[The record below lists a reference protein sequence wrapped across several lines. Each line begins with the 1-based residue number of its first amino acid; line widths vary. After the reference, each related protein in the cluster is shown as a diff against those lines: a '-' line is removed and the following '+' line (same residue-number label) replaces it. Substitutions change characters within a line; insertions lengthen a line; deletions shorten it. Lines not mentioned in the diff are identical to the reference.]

1 MITTLGLS
9 LAFFIQDPVATT
21 LQAAFE
27 LQDLTRPVQ
36 QAMGNIEKHGRAEI
50 RGIAYAGGLEQ
61 VREAGL
67 DAIEVS
73 QDLLDMGNAE
83 PGPEEIFAL
92 VARLHGLRRAP
103 KASQK
108 RLDLQSFNKEME
120 YVYRDLNNQALAW
133 GDDIDREAARFL
145 STIERVRDL
154 RILDEIGPDEKA
166 DLVRRMERIQRVDRQ
181 ELINLAARVV
191 FAGMQIGRE
200 SFRERLDRE
209 PTSPPRSI
217 EGIEGEVLVD
227 RSTPYGRM
235 IVGGTGRNRYDCSAA
250 EIIVDLGGNDLY
262 EGPAGGA
269 SEHRRMAAV
278 FDFEGDDEYRAISS
292 GLGSGT
298 LGLGVLVDFAGK
310 DRYFAESRCAG
321 FGAGGIGVF
330 MDLAGDDRY
339 EIGDLSAGVGM
350 AGIGVFFDA
359 EGDDYQSSG
368 VRSFGCGLPGGLG
381 LFVDWRG
388 KDERAMGKIELS
400 ILSQVDAAS
409 VGMGTGTG
417 FLPLMPAGMGV
428 FLDGAGDDQYLLEGF
443 GLGLGMRGGVGLF
456 RDMKGDDTYR
466 SGAASMGS
474 GFLKGIGL
482 FMDDQGSDYYQAG
495 PLSMGAGTASSA
507 GWFLEVQ
514 GDDEYVSVAPSLG
527 EARKASVAGFMDRE
541 GLDRYRKEGSSIR
554 AESALFTD
562 KGKAIGL
569 FLDEGGAEDKYEFNK
584 ASAPSNGKLRLLE
597 SGRDPL
603 LELLL
608 LIDR

>member
-1 MITTLGLS
+1 MITTIGLGL
-9 LAFFIQDPVATT
+9 AFIIQDPVAVT
-21 LQAAFE
+21 LQGAYE
-27 LQDLTRPVQ
+27 LQDLNKPVEKALAQIAELSRP
-36 QAMGNIEKHGRAEI
+36 EI
-50 RGIAYAGGLEQ
+50 RGIAYEGGLERL
-61 VREAGL
+61 REAGL
-67 DAIEVS
+67 DGFGVS
-73 QDLLDMGNAE
+73 QELLAMGNGE

-120 YVYRDLNNQALAW
+120 YVFRDLHKALAW

-145 STIERVRDL
+145 TTVEQIRDL
-154 RILDEIGPDEKA
+154 RVLDELSSEEEA
-166 DLVRRMERIQRVDRQ
+166 DLKRRMERVDRVDRD

-191 FAGMQIGRE
+191 FAGMQVGRD
-200 SFRERLDRE
+200 SLRERLDRE

-227 RSTPYGRM
+227 RDTPYGRM
-235 IVGGTGRNRYDCSAA
+235 IVGGTGHNRYDCSAV
-250 EIIVDLGGNDLY
+250 EIIIDLGGNDLY

-269 SEHRRMAAV
+269 SEHRRLAAV

-339 EIGDLSAGVGM
+339 EIGDLSAGVGL

-359 EGDDYQSSG
+359 SGDDFQSTG

-381 LFVDWRG
+381 LFVDWLG
-388 KDERAMGKIELS
+388 KDERAMGKIDLN
-400 ILSQVDAAS
+400 ILTQVDAAS
-409 VGMGTGTG
+409 VGMGTGMG
-417 FLPLMPAGMGV
+417 FLPLMPSGMGV
-428 FLDGAGDDQYLLEGF
+428 FLDAAGDDQYLLEGF

-466 SGAASMGS
+466 SGAASMGV
-474 GFLKGIGL
+474 GFLKGIGY
-482 FMDDQGSDYYQAG
+482 FIDDHGGDYYQAG

-507 GWFLEVQ
+507 GWFLDIE
-514 GDDEYVSVAPSLG
+514 GDDEYRSVSPSMG
-527 EARKASVAGFMDRE
+527 EARKSSVAGFLDRE
-541 GLDRYRKEGSSIR
+541 GLDRYRKAGSGLR
-554 AESALFTD
+554 AESPLFTD
-562 KGKAIGL
+562 TGKAIGL
-569 FLDEGGAEDKYEFNK
+569 FLDEGGAEDIYEFNK
-584 ASAPSNGKLRLLE
+584 ASAPGNGKLRLLE